1 MVCNAIL
8 TFEVS
13 ETEKCYNYSIIDDS
27 DCELGHTEKL
37 FSVHLGLVS
46 TNDQPIQIL
55 SDREV
60 ANIFTNESREPE
72 CCELITCSYICM
84 CNNTDELI

>member
-1 MVCNAIL
+1 MFIVYIFTGYDIANDQYILVCNAIL

-27 DCELGHTEKL
+27 DCELGQTEKL

-60 ANIFTNESREPE
+60 ANIFTNEISHR
-72 CCELITCSYICM
+72 
-84 CNNTDELI
+84 